1 MNFTQLLF
9 SGVLVRYHCIFNRF
23 LLFQAS
29 VLSSQM
35 LNYNGST
42 VYGDLAAKQ
51 PNDHQSNGVYSSST
65 TSSSAAAA
73 TFFSFYHPRLLMQ
86 QHQDMINRHSL
97 CLTRLH
103 EAAKENEA
111 LRQENTALRFVNRN
125 LNKQLSAL
133 IQASVQNHFASSDYS
148 TTPFELVNALQGLCL
163 GGGSVGEEEV
173 SDKSPTSMMDGA
185 VDVERFMLPKSISV
199 RSNGYLKMM
208 STQAAA
214 ASRRGEKTPGPT
226 RPGNA
231 SQLSGEVNVQQ
242 KVYVQGGKEE
252 EEPLE
257 LEVYNQGMFKTEL
270 CNKWQ
275 DTGACP
281 YGDHCQFAHGI
292 EELRPV
298 IRHPCYKTEVC
309 RMVLAGDVCPYG
321 HRCHF
326 RHALTEQEKFMS
338 HLKPRTR

>member
-1 MNFTQLLF
+1 MQNDK
-9 SGVLVRYHCIFNRF
+9 
-23 LLFQAS
+23 
-29 VLSSQM
+29 
-35 LNYNGST
+35 GSA

-51 PNDHQSNGVYSSST
+51 SHDLQSDDIYSSST
-65 TSSSAAAA
+65 TSSSAATASL
-73 TFFSFYHPRLLMQ
+73 FGLYHPRLLMQ
-86 QHQDMINRHSL
+86 QHQDMINRHNL
-97 CLTRLH
+97 CLTRLRD
-103 EAAKENEA
+103 AAKEAEA
-111 LRQENTALRFVNRN
+111 LRHENTALRSVNRD

-133 IQASVQNHFASSDYS
+133 IQASVQNHFASSDYN
-148 TTPFELVNALQGLCL
+148 TTPFELVNALRGLCL
-163 GGGSVGEEEV
+163 SDGGVGEEEV
-173 SDKSPTSMMDGA
+173 CDESPTSVMEGA
-185 VDVERFMLPKSISV
+185 VDVERVMLPKSISV

-208 STQAAA
+208 SQAG
-214 ASRRGEKTPGPT
+214 ASHRGKTRGPT

-231 SQLSGEVNVQQ
+231 TQLSGAVNVQQ
-242 KVYVQGGKEE
+242 KVYVQGGKKE

-275 DTGACP
+275 ETGACP

-298 IRHPCYKTEVC
+298 IRHPRYKTEVC

-326 RHALTEQEKFMS
+326 RHALTEQEKFMGQ
-338 HLKPRTR
+338 LKPRTR